1 MSDQTTPQFRN
12 LLLEEQLCFAL
23 CRANRA
29 ITRTFGRRL
38 EPMGLSHSQY
48 LVMLALW
55 EENGLSASRLA
66 ARVNL
71 DPSSLTPILKR
82 LEAMNLVRRVRPKDN
97 QRTVLV
103 RLTAA
108 GRDLQP
114 CTADI
119 QRAVADAT
127 GLSGEDLAQL
137 RAVLHKLADT
147 LQKDEDRQT
156 DVA

>member
-1 MSDQTTPQFRN
+1 MNNQTTPQFRN

-23 CRANRA
+23 CRASRA
-29 ITRTFGRRL
+29 ITRTFARRL
-38 EPMGLSHSQY
+38 EPTGLNHSQY

-82 LEAMNLVRRVRPKDN
+82 LESMSLIRRVRPKDN

-108 GRDLQP
+108 GQELQP

-127 GLSGEDLAQL
+127 GLTGQDLAAL
-137 RAVLHKLADT
+137 RATLHRLADT
-147 LQKDEDRQT
+147 LQKEEEHRS